1 MQEFLNRSSAQHRW
15 GFVSNGLKLVVL
27 HDNVSL
33 VRASN
38 VEIDLEAMFEGE
50 VYPDFFLLFSLCHQS
65 RVEILTEDRPEECWL
80 EKWSKLAEEQ
90 GTRAREK
97 LRVGVER
104 AIQALGTG
112 FRTAR
117 GNTAL
122 NEALRTGTLDTHEFY
137 RELLRMVYRILLLLV
152 AEDKRL
158 GEDQNLLHPPDSTPE
173 ARRRYAQYYSLG
185 RLRKLASQRRGTA
198 HSDLYE
204 SLKVLFEK
212 LRAGYSPLA
221 IPGLGSFLFSP
232 ETTPH
237 LDAASLANEQLLEA
251 IRHLC
256 YTEDVSG
263 RGGSVLRPVDFG
275 NLGSEELGSV
285 YESLLELHPRIDT
298 DEGPFILAVAAGH
311 ERKTTGSYYT
321 PTSLISCLL
330 DSALDPVVQEAIAKA
345 NPEEALLNLKICDP
359 ACGSGHFLIA
369 AAERM
374 AKHLARLR
382 TGDDE
387 PSLSAI
393 QHAKRDII
401 GRCIYGVDL
410 NPMAAELCKVSLWM
424 EALEPGKP
432 LSFLD
437 HHIQVGNS
445 LLGATPASLRRGIP
459 DEAFEP
465 IEGDDKAVCREYR
478 KRNRDE
484 RKGQGNFF
492 DTFAAP
498 PWKRLGNFAEA
509 MMKLEAVEDNTLEGV
524 KTREQ
529 RYAELVKSTSYEY
542 GRLWAD
548 AWCAAFVWKKHKSSQ
563 PESFL
568 EPITEKSFRTL
579 EENSHKVPDSIRKEI
594 RRLAGEYRLFHWH
607 LAFPE
612 VLEPRQTIEE
622 DDPTGW
628 TGGFDCVIGNP
639 PWVRQEI
646 LKPIKQLLRTFKSF
660 TSTADSS
667 VYFLE
672 LGLSTCRP
680 LGHVAMLRRC
690 SKISFPH

>member
-1 MQEFLNRSSAQHRW
+1 MRTRVRNPFTTVQTSGLLLPVDLLARIVDSDPSLPGLTPDSYHLNAGERLNEAAARAWNICVGNWKAFREASRKVPASDQGTTLTRDKWLLPLFRELGYGWLQANKKSLEIDGKPYPVSHQWQSHVPVHLVSFKFEVDRRTPGATGAAQRSPYSLVQEFLNRSVQHRW

-33 VRASN
+33 VRSSN
-38 VEIDLEAMFEGE
+38 VEFDLEAMFEGE
-50 VYPDFFLLFSLCHQS
+50 VYSDFVLLFALCHQS
-65 RVEILTEDRPEECWL
+65 RVEILAEERPEECWL

-117 GNTAL
+117 GNSAL
-122 NEALRTGTLDTHEFY
+122 NEALRTGKLDTQEFY

-158 GEDQNLLHPPDSTPE
+158 GEDQNLLHPPDSTAE
-173 ARRRYAQYYSLG
+173 ARRRYGLYYSLG
-185 RLRKLASQRRGTA
+185 RLWKLASQRRGTA

-212 LRAGYSPLA
+212 LRAGYAPLA

-237 LDAASLANEQLLEA
+237 LDAASLANEHLLEA

-298 DEGPFILAVAAGH
+298 DAGPFILAVAAGH

-321 PTSLISCLL
+321 PTSLINCLL

-374 AKHLARLR
+374 AKHLARFR

-387 PSLSAI
+387 PSLTAI
-393 QHAKRDII
+393 QQAKRSII

-465 IEGDDKAVCREYR
+465 IEGDDKALCREYR
-478 KRNRDE
+478 KRNNDE
-484 RKGQGNFF
+484 
-492 DTFAAP
+492 
-498 PWKRLGNFAEA
+498 
-509 MMKLEAVEDNTLEGV
+509 
-524 KTREQ
+524 
-529 RYAELVKSTSYEY
+529 
-542 GRLWAD
+542 
-548 AWCAAFVWKKHKSSQ
+548 
-563 PESFL
+563 
-568 EPITEKSFRTL
+568 
-579 EENSHKVPDSIRKEI
+579 
-594 RRLAGEYRLFHWH
+594 
-607 LAFPE
+607 
-612 VLEPRQTIEE
+612 
-622 DDPTGW
+622 
-628 TGGFDCVIGNP
+628 
-639 PWVRQEI
+639 
-646 LKPIKQLLRTFKSF
+646 
-660 TSTADSS
+660 
-667 VYFLE
+667 
-672 LGLSTCRP
+672 
-680 LGHVAMLRRC
+680 
-690 SKISFPH
+690 